1 MGEETVAGES
11 RTARCARTDRRARA
25 TWRARAV
32 AAGGAVL
39 TVLAGLGVRAF
50 ADGDFAKYAGD
61 ALYTVLICALVAV
74 LAPGARP
81 VVVAGAGL
89 AFSWAVEL
97 LQLTGI
103 PADLA
108 RHGAVARLVLGSTFN
123 APDLFWYAVGAGL
136 AGAVAALATSPSPG
150 CAPRT
155 SASR

>member
-1 MGEETVAGES
+1 MHEDTVAGEP
-11 RTARCARTDRRARA
+11 RTARRA
-25 TWRARAV
+25 RARAV

-74 LAPGARP
+74 IAPGARP
-81 VVVAGAGL
+81 VVRAGAAL

-97 LQLTGI
+97 LQLTGA

-108 RHGAVARLVLGSTFN
+108 RHSAVARLVLGSTFN
-123 APDLFWYAVGAGL
+123 APDLFWYAVGAGF
-136 AGAVAALATSPSPG
+136 AWAVMALATSPSPSPG